1 MVMMIRAL
9 RYYAKEA
16 SKNVF
21 ANGWMSL
28 ASIFTVVASLLIFGI
43 FLVLIINVYFWIV
56 VKDVFVF
63 IYQSIPYVI
72 SFLLLFV
79 ERHIIKK
86 QKK

>member
-1 MVMMIRAL
+1 MGL
-9 RYYAKEA
+9 LT
-16 SKNVF
+16 F
-21 ANGWMSL
+21 
-28 ASIFTVVASLLIFGI
+28 IFDHAVSFCVASVPIVLCFFCLKKHKMNYKSTAII
-43 FLVLIINVYFWIV
+43 LFLVLIINVYFWIV